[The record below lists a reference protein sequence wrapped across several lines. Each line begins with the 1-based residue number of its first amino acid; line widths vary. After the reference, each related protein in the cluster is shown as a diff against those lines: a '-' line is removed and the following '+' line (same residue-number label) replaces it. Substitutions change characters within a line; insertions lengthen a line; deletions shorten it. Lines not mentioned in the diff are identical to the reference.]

1 MTVKVKVK
9 DKIRHL
15 KEERGLMIRLL
26 VISKS
31 RPEIDISELFAKHE
45 FTVVPRPLFDDEDKM
60 WPCDDET
67 AFLNCIAVTVAVS
80 SELQR
85 SVNRNCTVI
94 DGFCKSTSYEEHD
107 HSC

>member
-15 KEERGLMIRLL
+15 KEERGLMTRLL

-45 FTVVPRPLFDDEDKM
+45 FTVVPRSRFDNKSKM
-60 WPCDDET
+60 WPCDDKS
-67 AFLNCIAVTVAVS
+67 ALMNCIADTLDMS

-85 SVNRNCTVI
+85 GVN
-94 DGFCKSTSYEEHD
+94 
-107 HSC
+107 